1 MMVQMI
7 FYIKSAVYA
16 ISRNLI
22 VASVSCSFYSQIA
35 LSAELTLDLSSYSYR
50 EVDQNDNFF
59 MEDKSAPFLFSL
71 GIRNWGD
78 HKSISQKRS
87 SNWMA
92 LYTLEYSFGN
102 IDYTS
107 AGTGT
112 MKKEYYQ
119 SRLEYYISTI
129 SRVGANDL
137 RPYIGLGY
145 RDLLDDSGFKRSS
158 TNHLGYDRLSQYYYI
173 PIGAVWYLNE
183 KVSLKSQY
191 NYFLEGKQIS
201 FLNEVL
207 PNTYSVNPKNIQRIG
222 WGIDLTLRSKL
233 NDKWST
239 YGFFRSW
246 NIEDSDSPACSPFIY
261 CMEPKNQT
269 HEIGAGI
276 SYNF

>member
-1 MMVQMI
+1 MEQII
-7 FYIKSAVYA
+7 FYTKSAVCA

-22 VASVSCSFYSQIA
+22 IVSISFSFYSQIA

-59 MEDKSAPFLFSL
+59 MEDKSAPFLLSL

-78 HKSISQKRS
+78 NKAISQKRS

-112 MKKEYYQ
+112 MKKEYYKG
-119 SRLEYYISTI
+119 RLEYYISTV
-129 SRVGANDL
+129 SRLGANDL

-158 TNHLGYDRLSQYYYI
+158 TNHLGYDRLSQYYYL
-173 PIGAVWYLNE
+173 PVGAIWYLNE

-191 NYFLEGKQIS
+191 NYFLEGKQTS

-207 PNTYSVNPKNIQRIG
+207 PNTYSVNPKNTQRIG

-246 NIEDSDSPACSPFIY
+246 NIEDSDLTACSPLIY

>member
-1 MMVQMI
+1 MVQII
-7 FYIKSAVYA
+7 FYIKRAVYG
-16 ISRNLI
+16 ISKNLI
-22 VASVSCSFYSQIA
+22 IASVSFAFYLQIA
-35 LSAELTLDLSSYSYR
+35 LAAELTLDLSSYSYR

-78 HKSISQKRS
+78 DKSILQKRS
-87 SNWMA
+87 SNWMS

-112 MKKEYYQ
+112 MKKEYYKG
-119 SRLEYYISTI
+119 RLEYYISTI

-137 RPYIGLGY
+137 KPYIGLGY

-173 PIGAVWYLNE
+173 PIGAIWYINDEL
-183 KVSLKSQY
+183 SLKSQY
-191 NYFLEGKQIS
+191 NHLLRGKQTS
-201 FLNEVL
+201 FLNEIL
-207 PNTYSVNPKNIQRIG
+207 PNDYSTNPEKTQRFG
-222 WGIDLTLRSKL
+222 WGIDLTLRSKF
-233 NDKWST
+233 NDRWST

-246 NIEDSDSPACSPFIY
+246 NIEDSDLTSCSPLIY

>member
-1 MMVQMI
+1 MVQII
-7 FYIKSAVYA
+7 FYIKRAVYG
-16 ISRNLI
+16 ISKNLI
-22 VASVSCSFYSQIA
+22 IASVSFAFYLQIA
-35 LSAELTLDLSSYSYR
+35 LAAELTLDLSSYSYR

-78 HKSISQKRS
+78 DKSILQKRS
-87 SNWMA
+87 SNWMS

-112 MKKEYYQ
+112 MKKEYYKG
-119 SRLEYYISTI
+119 RLEYYISTI

-137 RPYIGLGY
+137 KPYIGLGY

-173 PIGAVWYLNE
+173 PIGAIWYINDEL
-183 KVSLKSQY
+183 SLKSQY
-191 NYFLEGKQIS
+191 NHLLRGKQTS
-201 FLNEVL
+201 FLNEIL
-207 PNTYSVNPKNIQRIG
+207 PNDYSTNPEKTQRFG
-222 WGIDLTLRSKL
+222 WGIDLTLRSKF
-233 NDKWST
+233 NDRWST

-246 NIEDSDSPACSPFIY
+246 NIEDSDLTSCSPLIY
-261 CMEPKNQT
+261 CIEPKNQT
-269 HEIGAGI
+269 HEIGAGV